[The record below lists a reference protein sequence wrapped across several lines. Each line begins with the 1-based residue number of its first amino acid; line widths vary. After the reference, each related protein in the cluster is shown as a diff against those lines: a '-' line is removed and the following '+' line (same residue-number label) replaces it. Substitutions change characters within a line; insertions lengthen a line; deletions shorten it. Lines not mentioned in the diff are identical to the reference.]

1 MDQFW
6 SVIQHFAL
14 TIHHLVYL
22 THRLSLLKLNILLE
36 PPFVMVKTLYFNI
49 EDDVKSIV
57 ARLRAEGEQDFVL
70 VFPRRSY
77 LFSDP
82 LNVKMLK
89 KQLDILRK
97 TASIMTMD
105 ERGQAAS
112 VEAGFTLREIPTR
125 KARTGMGDIAVRS
138 RRAVSEPVPA
148 AVEPQIVEDEA
159 LLVAEEVSV
168 VMSPKRVVSAR
179 AIPRLAVHDTI
190 FSDVPK
196 RSSFET
202 EGLRQRSEA
211 RRKMR
216 VAWLGALA
224 LVVIIALLGGIF
236 ILPKASVTVYA
247 KADPVVRDLE
257 LALATSTTTAD
268 VNTLSMPATAV
279 DQTLEAQDKFQTNG
293 KKELGSKATGKVR
306 IFNLTGASINL
317 RASTTTLSANG
328 KTFVFTTDQNYVKPV
343 TAKNVSNPDSGQI
356 AAVVAVE
363 GGEASNLPEGTRLEI
378 TNQVFGNK
386 PQLLYAQVD
395 EAFVGGNSRFV
406 SVIEQADITT
416 AQESLTKSVLDKLA
430 TDLKVEGK
438 FLAERAYSVEVVD
451 FTTDKPVTTESPTF
465 TAQLKL
471 HVKGL
476 VFDPV
481 TLTELVRSRVIQV
494 LPTGGH
500 LEPASKDT
508 MTFRVREIDPVAGTL
523 RLIVHLESKLYKDID
538 LDPFRTALVGKSK
551 AEAEAEAGRTSGVD
565 HADIVLWPSWQS
577 SLPRLGSRIT
587 VTKQEN

>member
-1 MDQFW
+1 M
-6 SVIQHFAL
+6 A
-14 TIHHLVYL
+14 
-22 THRLSLLKLNILLE
+22 
-36 PPFVMVKTLYFNI
+36 KTLYFNI

-57 ARLRAEGEQDFVL
+57 ARLRAEAEQDFVL

-112 VEAGFTLREIPTR
+112 AEAGFSLREIPTR
-125 KARTGMGDIAVRS
+125 KSRSGMGDIAVRS
-138 RRAVSEPVPA
+138 RRAAPES
-148 AVEPQIVEDEA
+148 
-159 LLVAEEVSV
+159 
-168 VMSPKRVVSAR
+168 VSAEPILSGGESDDESGDELEEASAPIQIKRSVPPR

-190 FSDVPK
+190 FSDIPK

-202 EGLRQRSEA
+202 EGLRQRSEV

-216 VAWLGALA
+216 VAWLGAVA
-224 LVVIIALLGGIF
+224 LIVLIALLGGIF
-236 ILPKASVTVYA
+236 LLPKASVVVYA

-257 LALATSTTTAD
+257 LSLATATASPD
-268 VNTLSMPATAV
+268 VNTLSMPAV
-279 DQTLEAQDKFQTNG
+279 SIDKTLEAQDKFQTNG
-293 KKELGSKATGKVR
+293 KKELGSKASGKVR

-328 KTFVFTTDQNYVKPV
+328 KNFVFTTDQNYIKPV
-343 TAKNVSNPDSGQI
+343 TAKNVSNPDSGQ
-356 AAVVAVE
+356 VATVTATE

-395 EAFVGGNSRFV
+395 EAFIGGNSRFV
-406 SVIEQADITT
+406 SVIEQADITR
-416 AQESLTKSVLDKLA
+416 AQESLTKSAIERLA
-430 TDLKVEGK
+430 ADQKVQGK
-438 FLAERAYSVEVVD
+438 FLAEKAYSVEVLD
-451 FTTDKPVTTESPTF
+451 FTTDKSVSTESPTF
-465 TAQLKL
+465 TAQLKIR
-471 HVKGL
+471 VKGL

-481 TLTELVRSRVIQV
+481 TLTDLVRSRVTQV
-494 LPTGGH
+494 LPAGGH
-500 LEPASKDT
+500 LESADKDT
-508 MTFRVREIDPVAGTL
+508 MTFRVREIDPGAGTL

-538 LDPFRTALVGKSK
+538 LEPLKGVLMGKSK
-551 AEAEAEAGRTSGVD
+551 AEAQSEAARTSGVD
-565 HADIVLWPSWQS
+565 RVDITLWPSWQG

-587 VTKQEN
+587 LTTQEN

>member
-1 MDQFW
+1 M
-6 SVIQHFAL
+6 A
-14 TIHHLVYL
+14 
-22 THRLSLLKLNILLE
+22 
-36 PPFVMVKTLYFNI
+36 KTLYFNI

-57 ARLRAEGEQDFVL
+57 ARLRAEAEQEFVL

-112 VEAGFTLREIPTR
+112 AEAGFTLREIPTR
-125 KARTGMGDIAVRS
+125 KSRTGMGDIAVRS
-138 RRAVSEPVPA
+138 RRVSTESVVVSAAEPILSGGESDDEPNDEESALEEPVPA
-148 AVEPQIVEDEA
+148 PV
-159 LLVAEEVSV
+159 
-168 VMSPKRVVSAR
+168 KRVVTSSR
-179 AIPRLAVHDTI
+179 PVPRLAVHDTI
-190 FSDVPK
+190 FSQVPK

-202 EGLRQRSEA
+202 EGLRQRSEV
-211 RRKMR
+211 RKKIR
-216 VAWLGALA
+216 VAWLGAIA
-224 LVVIIALLGGIF
+224 LIVLIALLGGIF
-236 ILPKASVTVYA
+236 ILPKASVVVYA

-257 LALATSTTTAD
+257 LALSTATTASD
-268 VNTLSMPATAV
+268 VNTLSMPATAL

-328 KTFVFTTDQNYVKPV
+328 KTFIFTTDQNYIKPV
-343 TAKNVSNPDSGQI
+343 TAKNVSNPNSGQVATVT
-356 AAVVAVE
+356 AAE

-406 SVIEQADITT
+406 SVIEQADITS
-416 AQESLTKSVLDKLA
+416 AQESLTKSAIDKLA
-430 TDLKVEGK
+430 ADQKAEGK
-438 FLAERAYSVEVVD
+438 LLAEKAYSVEVAD
-451 FTTDKPVTTESPTF
+451 FTTDKPAGTESPTF
-465 TAQLKL
+465 TAKLKI

-481 TLTELVRSRVIQV
+481 TLTDLVRSRVIQV
-494 LPTGGH
+494 LPAGGH
-500 LEPASKDT
+500 LESAEKDA

-523 RLIVHLESKLYKDID
+523 RLVVHLESKLYKDID
-538 LDPFRTALVGKSK
+538 LDPLKTALVGKSK
-551 AEAEAEAGRTSGVD
+551 TDAEAEAARASGVD
-565 HADIVLWPSWQS
+565 HADITLWPSWQGS
-577 SLPRLGSRIT
+577 VPRLTSRIT
-587 VTKQEN
+587 ITKQEN